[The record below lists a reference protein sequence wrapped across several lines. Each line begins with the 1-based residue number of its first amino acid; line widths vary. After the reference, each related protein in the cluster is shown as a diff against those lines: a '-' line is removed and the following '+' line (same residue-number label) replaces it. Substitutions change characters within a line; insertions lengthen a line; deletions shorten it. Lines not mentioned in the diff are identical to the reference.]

1 MNNTLENKLSMYQK
15 VQGYMALHTT
25 ETAGVSAIAT
35 LKTQFDAKVN
45 AILNLAA
52 TANADITGFT
62 VDKQAKRNELKTKIL
77 KLSTAIVAYGAMT
90 DNFKLLEKCDETPA
104 AIDAMRDNDFY
115 TYAKLV
121 ISEATP
127 LMTLLAPYG
136 VVAADLTAA
145 NTAATTYLTNI
156 QNPRVQINERS
167 RSLSDIE
174 DLFADADAFLKEK
187 LDKVM
192 KVFIATNTS
201 LYRGYEGSRG
211 TDQTRGNI
219 AADYMD
225 NAAANS
231 ITLVATLPYL
241 ASRTFEIENT
251 GTIPL
256 TFSLSATPDA
266 LEGSVLTLDPGQYAV
281 RKTTNLNTNIAA
293 DKLYVQNTDTALTG
307 SYKLWIVE

>member
-1 MNNTLENKLSMYQK
+1 MNNILENKLSMYQK

-52 TANADITGFT
+52 AANADITGFT
-62 VDKQAKRNELKTKIL
+62 VDKQAKRNELKAKIL
-77 KLSTAIVAYGAMT
+77 KLSTAIVAHGAMT

-121 ISEATP
+121 LNEATP
-127 LMTLLAPYG
+127 LMTLLASYG

-167 RSLSDIE
+167 RSLNDIE
-174 DLFADADAFLKEK
+174 ELFVDADTFLKEK

-192 KVFIATNTS
+192 KVFIATNAS
-201 LYRGYEGSRG
+201 LHKGYEGARG
-211 TDQTRGNI
+211 IDQTRGNT
-219 AADYMD
+219 AADYID
-225 NAAANS
+225 NAPAGT
-231 ITLVATLPYL
+231 ITLVVTLPYL
-241 ASRTFEIENT
+241 AGRTFEIENT
-251 GTIPL
+251 GSIPL
-256 TFSLSATPDA
+256 TFSLSATTDA
-266 LEGSVLTLDPGQYAV
+266 LEGSVLNLDPGQYAV
-281 RKTTNLNTNIAA
+281 RKTTNLNTNTAA
-293 DKLYVQNTDTALTG
+293 DKLYVQNPDTAVAG
-307 SYKLWIVE
+307 NYKVWIVE